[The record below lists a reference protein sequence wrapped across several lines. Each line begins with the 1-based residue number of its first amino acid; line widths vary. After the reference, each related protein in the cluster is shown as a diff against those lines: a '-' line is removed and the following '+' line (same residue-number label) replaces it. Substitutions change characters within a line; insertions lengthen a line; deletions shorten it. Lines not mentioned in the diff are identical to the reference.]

1 MRRALGLLAA
11 LLLLAGSLAPWAAP
25 AAPPAAEAPARP
37 GLSLREAFERRR
49 SGVWL
54 RARGEVSRLLRD
66 DLEGQRHQRFILK
79 LPDGMTVL
87 VSHNIDL
94 APRVPAGK
102 GDGVEVFGRYEWNK
116 RGGVIHWTHRDPKGR
131 REGGWIEHKG
141 ERYR

>member
-1 MRRALGLLAA
+1 MRRALALLAA
-11 LLLLAGSLAPWAAP
+11 LGFLAGSPAPWAAP

-66 DLEGQRHQRFILK
+66 DLEGQRHQRFILR

-87 VSHNIDL
+87 ISHNIGL

-102 GDGVEVFGRYEWNK
+102 GDAVEVFGRYEWNK